1 MLESASELLELAFEL
16 DTKLFHLGGQLVS
29 APTGEIHLETRC
41 ASEGILKGVAS
52 EGEFH
57 EIIES
62 ASQVL
67 LAGVAPTG
75 EIHLKHQCASEV
87 PVTGVRLRGGHKV
100 VPPPTPTCPRRP
112 SEGGRLER

>member
-41 ASEGILKGVAS
+41 ASEGILKGVVS

-62 ASQVL
+62 ASQAL
-67 LAGVAPTG
+67 LAGVPPTR
-75 EIHLKHQCASEV
+75 EIHHRNQCATEGIV
-87 PVTGVRLRGGHKV
+87 EGVRL
-100 VPPPTPTCPRRP
+100 
-112 SEGGRLER
+112 